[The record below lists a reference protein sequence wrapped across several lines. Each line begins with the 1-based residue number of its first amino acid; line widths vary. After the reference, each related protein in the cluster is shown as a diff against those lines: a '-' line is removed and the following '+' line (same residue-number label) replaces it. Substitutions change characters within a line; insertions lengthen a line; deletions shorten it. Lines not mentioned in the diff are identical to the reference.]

1 MSVAMKLAYKRD
13 INDPLVTF
21 CPETLLMRGDREANV
36 IELTVMDGSS
46 PVDLSG
52 YTAVVMFQRPG
63 DSDKI
68 RCPGSISGNVIS
80 VPLLADCYAYSGQY
94 YASLVLNVSGFTRT
108 MLRLAGHVES
118 NGDGLVVDPTG
129 TIPGYEDLARIYAE
143 LEESLE
149 MADAATDGANEAAKN
164 ANENA
169 ELANEAAGNANAAA
183 DSADEATIRANE
195 ASESIE
201 GLTVEASD
209 VAYNQP
215 ATATVTDVEGHKHIA
230 FGLRQG
236 VPGPVPKLTFTG
248 ETGEPNTDV
257 VITQSGPPEAPIVN
271 LKIPQGVPGT
281 GNVSTVDGLMP
292 GSGGD
297 VDLNAVRYVAQT
309 LDDAKKQQART
320 NIGAGTGDGT
330 VLSVDDVQ
338 PGEDGNVVLSAVQY
352 AAQTLTAEQQQQ
364 ARTNIGSMSVS
375 AFPYIIGAP
384 LWGDGGADLSA
395 AFSSAEALYDAVS
408 SNNFRYIRNGDY
420 WPIELNGSFYDYASS
435 ATKQLANIQIL
446 LEANINTFQY
456 YGNGGGIA
464 SGNPHVLFCSKNC
477 LPLNLQY
484 RSDAT
489 TWYDDSASNPWLGSA
504 LYQTLNN
511 PTNGI
516 ISLLLASNLGEHI
529 YSGPS
534 GNGMRAM
541 MEIKAPGTTSAS
553 GSRWFDRGR
562 LFLPSE
568 YEVIGGHKYGIAP
581 YSEGV
586 EVQWPVFAMTKR
598 RCLKR
603 LGTGS
608 AIGWWLETTVDG
620 SAASIAYMSNLCSIR
635 GDGAANITYF
645 SVPICFIFGGD

>member
-1 MSVAMKLAYKRD
+1 MSAAMKLAYKRD

-21 CPETLLMRGDREANV
+21 CPATLLMRGDREANV

-46 PVDLSG
+46 PADLSG
-52 YTAVVMFQRPG
+52 HTAVVMFQRPG

-80 VPLLADCYAYSGQY
+80 VTLLGDCYAYSGQY
-94 YASLVLNVSGFTRT
+94 YASLVLDANGFTRT
-108 MLRLAGHVES
+108 MLRLAGHVEN
-118 NGDGLVVDPTG
+118 NGDGAVVDPTG
-129 TIPGYEDLARIYAE
+129 TIPGYEDIARIYAE
-143 LEESLE
+143 LEASLKRS
-149 MADAATDGANEAAKN
+149 DAATDSANAAAQN
-164 ANENA
+164 ANEKAAIADTAAGNA
-169 ELANEAAGNANAAA
+169 NTAAGNANAGAG
-183 DSADEATIRANE
+183 RGNE
-195 ASESIE
+195 AAGTSE
-201 GLTVEASD
+201 GMTVEPSD
-209 VAYNQP
+209 VAYNHP
-215 ATATVTDVEGHKHIA
+215 ATATLTEVEGHKHIA

-236 VPGPVPKLTFTG
+236 VPGAVPSLTFTG

-309 LDDAKKQQART
+309 LENAQKQQARE
-320 NIGAGTGDGT
+320 NIGAGT

-338 PGEDGNVVLSAVQY
+338 PGEDGNVVLSAVRY
-352 AAQTLTAEQQQQ
+352 AAQTLTTEQQQQ
-364 ARTNIGSMSVS
+364 AMNNIGAMSVS

-395 AFSSAEALYDAVS
+395 AFSSADALYDAVS

-435 ATKQLANIQIL
+435 ETKQLANIQIL

-456 YGNGGGIA
+456 YGNGGGLA

-477 LPLNLQY
+477 LPLTLQY

-516 ISLLLASNLGEHI
+516 ISLLLASNLGAHI
-529 YSGPS
+529 YSGLS

-568 YEVIGGHKYGIAP
+568 YEVIGGHKYGTAP

-608 AIGWWLETTVDG
+608 AIGWWFETTADG
-620 SAASIAYMSNLCSIR
+620 SAANIAYMSSLCSIR
-635 GDGAANITYF
+635 EDGAANITYF